1 MAHAILAASPT
12 QDVSGGTS
20 AITPTTGPSPG
31 SSRRAPPSPGAGLP
45 QPDCLDGFTKQAR
58 SEGFSV
64 KVAEYLRHKWR
75 PGSVKTYNAYWKTWT
90 RWCNRRQTDP
100 FKPPVTIVAD
110 YLVHLFEKGIA
121 TSSVGVARSAISS
134 FACHYLGVPIGEDR
148 RIRELMKAFR
158 NIQPT
163 RARYSATWSI
173 DRLLEYWD
181 TQPENSLLS
190 LKLLTIKTAQL
201 ISISALTRADELNN
215 MLVDNYS
222 ERDPG
227 LAFRLLNPPKNHSEG
242 PVPDIVLDEIPDALN
257 LCPVICAREY
267 IRKTAEFRARDDDMI
282 RSRLFLSLDKRHF
295 ILCSAVHRGS
305 YFIAKPKGSVHYVKD
320 KQLNILRQSENN
332 LPQIF
337 RTKSIDQVWL

>member
-1 MAHAILAASPT
+1 M
-12 QDVSGGTS
+12 
-20 AITPTTGPSPG
+20 
-31 SSRRAPPSPGAGLP
+31 GL
-45 QPDCLDGFTKQAR
+45 
-58 SEGFSV
+58 
-64 KVAEYLRHKWR
+64 
-75 PGSVKTYNAYWKTWT
+75 
-90 RWCNRRQTDP
+90 
-100 FKPPVTIVAD
+100 
-110 YLVHLFEKGIA
+110 
-121 TSSVGVARSAISS
+121 ARSAISS

-227 LAFRLLNPPKNHSEG
+227 LAFRLLKPPKNHSEG
-242 PVPDIVLDEIPDALN
+242 PVPDIVLDEIPDAPN

-282 RSRLFLSLDKRHF
+282 RSRLFLSLDKRHTNVKTGT
-295 ILCSAVHRGS
+295 ISSWLKQGMDMAGIVPPPSRHIPSEGLPLHRQ
-305 YFIAKPKGSVHYVKD
+305 
-320 KQLNILRQSENN
+320 QLKVSL
-332 LPQIF
+332 
-337 RTKSIDQVWL
+337 